1 MNGDWR
7 LEAITNLQSPISNLQ
22 PTMLPVEQLQAIPLF
37 AELNEE
43 ELAHLAPLFHHA
55 RYEQG
60 DIVTQQGEACSAFF
74 VLENGTL
81 RVQEQNAEEPDP
93 VPGYLTAPAF
103 FGEASF
109 FADALCDAT
118 IQVVSA
124 EADFS
129 VLTKQEFERLVCNY
143 PAIKERL
150 VTSLDMEP
158 AATQPSYPWL
168 SEGEV
173 VLVNTRRHWYALLPR
188 LLRPVFFTLALFIA
202 WVLLQAFAARL
213 APVASG
219 QVLGMVGV
227 GLLVL
232 AVAAFFGGI
241 LWEALDWSNDYYV
254 VTNKRVVHIE
264 KTIFLYDEREEAPI
278 EMVTNVVE
286 LTQGFAPRIFGFVDL
301 RVETAGR
308 EVEINFDYAPRASLI
323 RQTIFEQMSQTRDRA
338 ASERRER
345 VRAGIRQQLL
355 QRLGPDGSVLAEP
368 SDSTFIPADVAETI
382 PAQPVQS
389 VQVTGLGRFLR
400 SAFALRVDELH
411 QVTWH
416 KHWFNLLDRLLKPLI
431 ALAILLVL
439 GAAQASGSVPAKV
452 ANWLGD
458 PFLGRIVLG
467 AVWII
472 LVCLAVFG
480 LWYQYED
487 WNNDL
492 YRVTTDRVVDVER
505 SPFGFSERSVETTLD
520 RVQDISYVQ
529 HGPLQVLF
537 NYGDVFIETAGSGRL
552 VFYTIENP
560 RAATQEI
567 FRRREAHRAALQTVE
582 AEQERNE
589 FLDWF
594 VEYHQLLKEQ
604 GDKSRSVPPSLRESP
619 PNTEPPT
626 EPA

>member
-1 MNGDWR
+1 
-7 LEAITNLQSPISNLQ
+7 
-22 PTMLPVEQLQAIPLF
+22 MLPVEQLKAIPLF

-55 RYEQG
+55 RYAQG
-60 DIVTQQGEACSAFF
+60 DVVTRQGEACDAFF

-81 RVQEQNAEEPDP
+81 RVQDLNAGEPDP
-93 VPGYLTAPAF
+93 VPSYLTAPAF
-103 FGEASF
+103 VGEATF
-109 FADALCDAT
+109 FSDGQCDAT

-124 EADFS
+124 EANLS
-129 VLTKQEFERLVCNY
+129 VLTRQEFEQLARHY
-143 PAIKERL
+143 PGIRERL
-150 VTSLDMEP
+150 VTSLDMSP
-158 AATQPSYPWL
+158 APAQASYPWL

-173 VLVNTRRHWYALLPR
+173 VLINTRRHWYALLPR
-188 LLRPVFFTLALFIA
+188 LLRPLFFTLALLIA
-202 WVLLQAFAARL
+202 WVLLQAFQARF
-213 APVASG
+213 ASVASG
-219 QVLGMVGV
+219 QVLGMIDS
-227 GLLVL
+227 GLLIL

-241 LWEALDWSNDYYV
+241 MWEALDWSNDYYF
-254 VTNKRVVHIE
+254 VTNKRVIHIE

-286 LTQGFAPRIFGFVDL
+286 LSQGFAPRIFGFVDL

-308 EVEINFDYAPRASLI
+308 QVEINFDYAPRSALI
-323 RQTIFEQMSQTRDRA
+323 RQTIFEQMSQMRDRGA
-338 ASERRER
+338 AERRER
-345 VRAGIRQQLL
+345 VRAGIRQQLR
-355 QRLGPDGSVLAEP
+355 QRLAPDGSGLAGGG
-368 SDSTFIPADVAETI
+368 DSASTPADVAETMVEE
-382 PAQPVQS
+382 PVQS
-389 VQVTGLGRFLR
+389 VRVTGLGKFLR
-400 SAFALRVDELH
+400 SAFALRVDEPH

-416 KHWFNLLDRLLKPLI
+416 KHWFNLLDRLLKPLV

-439 GAAQASGSVPAKV
+439 GAVQASGSVPVQV
-452 ANWLGD
+452 ANWIGD
-458 PFLGRIVLG
+458 PFLGRMLLG

-537 NYGDVFIETAGSGRL
+537 NYGDVFIETAGAGRL
-552 VFYTIENP
+552 VFYTVENP

-582 AEQERNE
+582 AQQERNE

-594 VEYHQLLKEQ
+594 VEYHQLLKER
-604 GDKSRSVPPSLRESP
+604 GDMNRSDPPPFRESP
-619 PNTEPPT
+619 PNAEPPS

>member
-1 MNGDWR
+1 
-7 LEAITNLQSPISNLQ
+7 
-22 PTMLPVEQLQAIPLF
+22 MLPVEQLQAIPLF

-60 DIVTQQGEACSAFF
+60 DVVTQQGEACNAFF

-81 RVQEQNAEEPDP
+81 RVQDLNAGEPDP

-109 FADALCDAT
+109 FGDALCDAT

-124 EADFS
+124 EADLS
-129 VLTKQEFERLVCNY
+129 VLTRQEFEQLTRRYLG
-143 PAIKERL
+143 IKGRL
-150 VTSLDMEP
+150 VTSLDMQPVP
-158 AATQPSYPWL
+158 AQPSYPWL

-173 VLVNTRRHWYALLPR
+173 VLVTTRRHWYAFLSSLFAP
-188 LLRPVFFTLALFIA
+188 LFFTLTLLIA
-202 WVLLQAFAARL
+202 WVLLQAFGARL
-213 APVASG
+213 APVGSG
-219 QVLGMVGV
+219 QVLGMVSI
-227 GLLVL
+227 GLLIL
-232 AVAAFFGGI
+232 AGAAFFGGI
-241 LWEALDWSNDYYV
+241 LWQVLDWSNDYYV
-254 VTNKRVVHIE
+254 VTSKRVVHIE

-308 EVEINFDYAPRASLI
+308 QVEINFDYAPRSALI
-323 RQTIFEQMSQTRDRA
+323 RQTIFEQMSQMRDRA
-338 ASERRER
+338 AAKRRER
-345 VRAGIRQQLL
+345 IRTGIRQQLW
-355 QRLGPDGSVLAEP
+355 QRLSPDGSGVEEPGAATLAA
-368 SDSTFIPADVAETI
+368 ADAAETMS
-382 PAQPVQS
+382 PQPIQS
-389 VQVTGLGRFLR
+389 IQVTNLGKFLR
-400 SAFALRVDELH
+400 SAFALRVDEPH

-416 KHWFNLLDRLLKPLI
+416 KHWFNLFDRLLKPLI
-431 ALAILLVL
+431 ALAILLAL
-439 GAAQASGSVPAKV
+439 GAAQASGVIPFQV
-452 ANWLGD
+452 ADWVGD
-458 PFLGRIVLG
+458 PFLGRILLG

-505 SPFGFSERSVETTLD
+505 SPFGFAERSVETTLD

-529 HGPLQVLF
+529 HGPIQVLF
-537 NYGDVFIETAGSGRL
+537 NYGDVFIETAGAGRL
-552 VFYTIENP
+552 VFQTIENP

-567 FRRREAHRAALQTVE
+567 FRRREAHRAALETVE
-582 AEQERNE
+582 AQQARNE

-594 VEYHQLLKEQ
+594 VEYHQLLKER
-604 GDKSRSVPPSLRESP
+604 GEM
-619 PNTEPPT
+619 
-626 EPA
+626 